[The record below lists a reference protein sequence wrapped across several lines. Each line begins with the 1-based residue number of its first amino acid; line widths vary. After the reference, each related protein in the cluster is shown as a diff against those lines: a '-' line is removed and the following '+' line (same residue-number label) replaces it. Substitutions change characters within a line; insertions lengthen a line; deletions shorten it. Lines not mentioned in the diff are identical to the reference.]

1 MEDRKI
7 FEDRF
12 KVEKIDPD
20 NKTPFRNV
28 SRIYMVSEYKLNM
41 EVDINTQIY
50 PIALKESFLIRVSN
64 CDNVPNL
71 YTPEDSNK
79 PSEKDNFDYVTYGVV
94 FDIIEKNN

>member
-12 KVEKIDPD
+12 KIKAIDPD

-28 SRIYMVSEYKLNM
+28 SRVHMVSEYKLNL

-50 PIALKESFLIRVSN
+50 PINSTDSFLIRVTN
-64 CDNVPNL
+64 CDN
-71 YTPEDSNK
+71 
-79 PSEKDNFDYVTYGVV
+79 
-94 FDIIEKNN
+94 IKNIYSQE

>member
-28 SRIYMVSEYKLNM
+28 SRIHMVSEYKLNM
-41 EVDINTQIY
+41 
-50 PIALKESFLIRVSN
+50 
-64 CDNVPNL
+64 
-71 YTPEDSNK
+71 
-79 PSEKDNFDYVTYGVV
+79 
-94 FDIIEKNN
+94 

>member
-28 SRIYMVSEYKLNM
+28 SRIQMVS
-41 EVDINTQIY
+41 
-50 PIALKESFLIRVSN
+50 
-64 CDNVPNL
+64 
-71 YTPEDSNK
+71 
-79 PSEKDNFDYVTYGVV
+79 
-94 FDIIEKNN
+94 